1 MVPDLTIF
9 LLERQNM
16 GVIEHQ
22 TIENKQIVK
31 GEK

>member
-1 MVPDLTIF
+1 MPDPFFF

-22 TIENKQIVK
+22 TIETKQIVK